1 MPEDEAELRRTVRSA
16 SLGDD
21 ERDRVRERLWNLRRD
36 RGGAGA
42 APEGGEVLLPEV
54 FLSVP
59 TPWLWEGWTLP
70 SSDRYVDEDAE
81 SIAQVRTVLEACL
94 PAGPVPREVRAVW
107 DAPDWDADTG
117 IRRIGVPDVLRRLM
131 PETRLVTR
139 ERMAAARAEAE
150 VLAIPGVPGEVE
162 PFIAFWL
169 PYVREQFAD
178 AAFRW
183 IAQVD
188 EEDRLVPWAMD
199 LALCCV
205 DRHCA
210 AEQAVWMLRWTVDV
224 PESRAA
230 LQRIATDPA
239 VDADVR
245 GLAEDGLPGS

>member
-1 MPEDEAELRRTVRSA
+1 MTAVRNA

-21 ERDRVRERLWNLRRD
+21 ERDRVRERLWRLRRD
-36 RGGAGA
+36 RGGAGV
-42 APEGGEVLLPEV
+42 PEGGELLLPEV

-81 SIAQVRTVLEACL
+81 SIAHARTVLEAFL
-94 PAGPVPREVRAVW
+94 PGEPVPREVRAVW

-131 PETRLVTR
+131 SETRLVTR

-150 VLAIPGVPGEVE
+150 VLAIAGVPGEVE

-188 EEDRLVPWAMD
+188 EVDRIVPWAME

-205 DRHCA
+205 ERRCA
-210 AEQAVWMLRWTVDV
+210 AEQAVWMLRWTAEVHQS
-224 PESRAA
+224 EEA
-230 LQRIATDPA
+230 LKRIAADPA

-245 GLAEDGLPGS
+245 ELASDGLPGS

>member
-1 MPEDEAELRRTVRSA
+1 MTAVRNA

-21 ERDRVRERLWNLRRD
+21 ELDRARERLWRLRRD
-36 RGGAGA
+36 RGGAGV
-42 APEGGEVLLPEV
+42 PEGGELLLPEV

-81 SIAQVRTVLEACL
+81 SIAHARTVLEAFL
-94 PAGPVPREVRAVW
+94 PGEPVPREVRAVW

-139 ERMAAARAEAE
+139 ERMAAARAAAE
-150 VLAIPGVPGEVE
+150 VLAIAGVPGEVE
-162 PFIAFWL
+162 PFIALWL

-188 EEDRLVPWAMD
+188 EVDRIVPWAME
-199 LALCCV
+199 LALRFV
-205 DRHCA
+205 ERRCA
-210 AEQAVWMLRWTVDV
+210 AEQAVWMLRWTAEV
-224 PESRAA
+224 PQSEEA
-230 LQRIATDPA
+230 LKRIAADPA

-245 GLAEDGLPGS
+245 ELASDGLPGS

>member
-1 MPEDEAELRRTVRSA
+1 MTAVWNA

-21 ERDRVRERLWNLRRD
+21 ERDRARERLWRLRRD
-36 RGGAGA
+36 RGGAGV
-42 APEGGEVLLPEV
+42 PEGGELLLPEV

-81 SIAQVRTVLEACL
+81 SIAHARTVLEAFL
-94 PAGPVPREVRAVW
+94 PGEPVPREVRAVW

-150 VLAIPGVPGEVE
+150 VLAIAGVPGEVE
-162 PFIAFWL
+162 PFIALWL

-188 EEDRLVPWAMD
+188 EVDRIVPWAME
-199 LALCCV
+199 LALRFV
-205 DRHCA
+205 ERRCA
-210 AEQAVWMLRWTVDV
+210 AEQAVWMLRWTAEV
-224 PESRAA
+224 PQSEEA
-230 LQRIATDPA
+230 LKRIAADPA

-245 GLAEDGLPGS
+245 ELASDGLPGS

>member
-1 MPEDEAELRRTVRSA
+1 MRNEWLGADEQDPA
-16 SLGDD
+16 
-21 ERDRVRERLWNLRRD
+21 RERLWRTPRD
-36 RGGAGA
+36 QGEEAVL
-42 APEGGEVLLPEV
+42 EGGELPLPEV
-54 FLSVP
+54 FQRVP

-70 SSDRYVDEDAE
+70 SSDRYAE
-81 SIAQVRTVLEACL
+81 ENAEHIALARTVLEACL
-94 PAGPVPREVRAVW
+94 PAEPVPLDVRAVW

-139 ERMAAARAEAE
+139 ERMAAAHAEAE

-188 EEDRLVPWAMD
+188 EEDRIVPWAME
-199 LALCCV
+199 LALRFV
-205 DRHCA
+205 ERRCA

-224 PESRAA
+224 PESVAA
-230 LQRIATDPA
+230 LKRIAADPTVGA
-239 VDADVR
+239 ELRA
-245 GLAEDGLPGS
+245 LAADGLPGS

>member
-1 MPEDEAELRRTVRSA
+1 MPEDEAELRRMVRGA

-21 ERDRVRERLWNLRRD
+21 ERDRVRERLWRLRRD
-36 RGGAGA
+36 RGGDG
-42 APEGGEVLLPEV
+42 APEAGEVLLPEV
-54 FLSVP
+54 VLTVP

-81 SIAQVRTVLEACL
+81 SIAHVRAVLEACL
-94 PAGPVPREVRAVW
+94 PDEPVPREVRAVW
-107 DAPDWDADTG
+107 DAPDWDAGTG

-178 AAFRW
+178 AALRW

-188 EEDRLVPWAMD
+188 EEDRIVPWAME
-199 LALCCV
+199 LALRFV
-205 DRHCA
+205 ERRCA
-210 AEQAVWMLRWTVDV
+210 VEQAVWMLRWTVDV
-224 PESRAA
+224 PESVAA
-230 LQRIATDPA
+230 LRRIATDPA
-239 VDADVR
+239 ADADVR

>member
-1 MPEDEAELRRTVRSA
+1 MPEDEAELRRMVRGA

-21 ERDRVRERLWNLRRD
+21 ERDRVRERLWRLRRD
-36 RGGAGA
+36 RGGDG

-54 FLSVP
+54 VLTVP

-81 SIAQVRTVLEACL
+81 SIAHVRAVLEACL
-94 PAGPVPREVRAVW
+94 PDEPVPREVRAVW

-178 AAFRW
+178 AALRW

-188 EEDRLVPWAMD
+188 EEDRLVPWAME

-205 DRHCA
+205 ERRCA

-224 PESRAA
+224 PESLAA
-230 LQRIATDPA
+230 LRRIATDPA
-239 VDADVR
+239 AGADVR

>member
-1 MPEDEAELRRTVRSA
+1 MPEDEAELRRLARSE
-16 SLGDD
+16 SLGND
-21 ERDRVRERLWNLRRD
+21 ERDRARERLWRLRRV
-36 RGGAGA
+36 RAEIGMR
-42 APEGGEVLLPEV
+42 EGGESLLPEV

-70 SSDRYVDEDAE
+70 SSDRYAE
-81 SIAQVRTVLEACL
+81 EKAGNVALVRTVLEACL
-94 PAGPVPREVRAVW
+94 PAEPVPREVRAVW

-150 VLAIPGVPGEVE
+150 VLAIPGAPDAVDSFV
-162 PFIAFWL
+162 ALWL

-188 EEDRLVPWAMD
+188 EVARIVPWAME
-199 LALCCV
+199 LALRFV
-205 DRHCA
+205 ERRCA
-210 AEQAVWMLRWTVDV
+210 AEQAVWMLRWTAEV
-224 PESRAA
+224 PQSEEA
-230 LQRIATDPA
+230 LKRIAADPA
-239 VDADVR
+239 VGADVR
-245 GLAEDGLPGS
+245 ELASDGLPGS